1 MANSYD
7 AIIATLKA
15 TQADVVKGYAGN
27 KSASTRA
34 RTALQEV
41 KNLLGEARKELLV
54 CGKKEAEPQ
63 TLEDS
68 TLFTLETKA

>member
-15 TQADVVKGYAGN
+15 AQADVVKGYAGN
-27 KSASTRA
+27 KAASTRA
-34 RTALQEV
+34 RLSLQEV
-41 KNLLGEARKELLV
+41 KNLLGEARKELLA
-54 CGKKEAEPQ
+54 CGKKETDPQ

-68 TLFTLETKA
+68 SLFTPEPKA